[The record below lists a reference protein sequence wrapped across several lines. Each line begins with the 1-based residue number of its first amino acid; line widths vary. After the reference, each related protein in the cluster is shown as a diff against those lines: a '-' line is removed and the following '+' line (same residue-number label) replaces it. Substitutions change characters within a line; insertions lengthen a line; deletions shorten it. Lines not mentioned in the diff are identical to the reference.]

1 MVQPCAGRQLEV
13 MGKYRW
19 EFKHR
24 FVGLL
29 DCSFRDLDSGLALLI
44 LENGP
49 EEEAEG
55 EQSGEKPD
63 LTKQFTTFQ
72 LRRLRAYYRRQVEFA
87 SISDLVPAVF
97 QWFEFKAGMQSLT
110 SVQKRILLA
119 VGGQRK
125 SFAEV
130 AHEMNMEQNQA
141 QAIFSKIIAGMIRT
155 VDQEAIGQE

>member
-1 MVQPCAGRQLEV
+1 M
-13 MGKYRW
+13 
-19 EFKHR
+19 
-24 FVGLL
+24 
-29 DCSFRDLDSGLALLI
+29 I

-49 EEEAEG
+49 ES
-55 EQSGEKPD
+55 EQLSEKAD
-63 LTKQFTTFQ
+63 VTKQFTTFQ

-125 SFAEV
+125 TFVEV
-130 AHEMNMEQNQA
+130 AKEMNMEPN
-141 QAIFSKIIAGMIRT
+141 
-155 VDQEAIGQE
+155 

>member
-1 MVQPCAGRQLEV
+1 MLQPCEGRQLDVVE
-13 MGKYRW
+13 KYRW

-49 EEEAEG
+49 ES
-55 EQSGEKPD
+55 EQISEKAD
-63 LTKQFTTFQ
+63 VTKAFTTFQ

-125 SFAEV
+125 TFAEV
-130 AHEMNMEQNQA
+130 AQEMGMEQNQA
-141 QAIFSKIIAGMIRT
+141 QAIFSKIIAGMVRA